1 MKMSESLKLKI
12 LIRESISAEM
22 KTLKTL
28 KLKTRARET
37 SSVNDVKKK
46 KFSKFKN
53 AYKKR

>member
-1 MKMSESLKLKI
+1 MKMLKSLKLKI
-12 LIRESISAEM
+12 LIRELISAEI

-37 SSVNDVKKK
+37 SSVNDVRKKE
-46 KFSKFKN
+46 FSRFKN

>member
-1 MKMSESLKLKI
+1 MLKSFKLKI
-12 LIRESISAEM
+12 LIRELISAEI

-37 SSVNDVKKK
+37 SSADDVRKKE
-46 KFSKFKN
+46 FSKFKN